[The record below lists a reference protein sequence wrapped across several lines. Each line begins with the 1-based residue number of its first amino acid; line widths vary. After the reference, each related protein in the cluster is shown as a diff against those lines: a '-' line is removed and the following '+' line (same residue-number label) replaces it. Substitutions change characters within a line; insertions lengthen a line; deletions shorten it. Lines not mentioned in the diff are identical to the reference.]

1 MSVLVAALT
10 ATQILIAAPFD
21 VVGTTRRE
29 AIARFGEPTGVGADV
44 VGAPGEHTAADRVVT
59 IDFPRT
65 RVRLYESASDASSRL
80 IYVATIDEKF
90 ATRSAVRVG
99 VDRGAVLRELG
110 GPMYEDEDQLVYAS
124 VRADDPA
131 KSDRVRIVLENDH
144 VVGIE
149 WTFAR

>member
-1 MSVLVAALT
+1 MSFLVAALT

-29 AIARFGEPTGVGADV
+29 AVARFGEPTSVGTDI
-44 VGAPGEHTAADRVVT
+44 VGAPGETTAADNVVT
-59 IDFPRT
+59 LDFQKT
-65 RVRLYESASDASSRL
+65 RVRLYESAPHASSRL
-80 IYVATIDEKF
+80 IYVATVDERF

-110 GPMYEDEDQLVYAS
+110 GPIYEDEDQLVYAS
-124 VRADDPA
+124 DRADDPS
-131 KSDRVRIVLENDH
+131 KSDRVRIVLEKDR
-144 VVGIE
+144 VIGIE